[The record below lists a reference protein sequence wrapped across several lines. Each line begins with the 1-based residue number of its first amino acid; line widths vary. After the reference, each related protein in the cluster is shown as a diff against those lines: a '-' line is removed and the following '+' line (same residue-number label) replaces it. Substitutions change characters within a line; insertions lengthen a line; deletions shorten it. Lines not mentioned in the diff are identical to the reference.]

1 MFHAHCSKT
10 VISAKLAVHKFS
22 VVENLRGGDQTI
34 STWIFKI
41 YKRGQRSQDASCTTG
56 KKGGFVKKNI

>member
-10 VISAKLAVHKFS
+10 VTSAKLAVHKFS

-41 YKRGQRSQDASCTTG
+41 YKRGNAHKTRPAQQG
-56 KKGGFVKKNI
+56 KKEDL